1 MSTSPSDPVRNELNE
16 TRSRLGLVKE
26 QHEEW
31 EFDTQVRQHNHV
43 GLVRRF
49 RSYHLRDLM
58 ADIVFNWWQIH
69 SLLLNMAKEGKLAPQ
84 IEAAKEKMA
93 EKKAKAN
100 SGNVMDE

>member
-1 MSTSPSDPVRNELNE
+1 MFSLMGITGRSAYLTRQVASLESQMSTSPSDPVRNELNE

-58 ADIVFNWWQIH
+58 ADIVFNW
-69 SLLLNMAKEGKLAPQ
+69 
-84 IEAAKEKMA
+84 
-93 EKKAKAN
+93 
-100 SGNVMDE
+100 